1 MAKKGRNFHYGRFI
15 IAIIVIWIFGN
26 AVFNIFDALSYSHQ
40 LDEEIKQTQEEI
52 EYYQTQNEL
61 LEDPVYAQEYL
72 RTKYFSEEGEIIYI
86 FPQEET
92 QPTQGE

>member
-1 MAKKGRNFHYGRFI
+1 MAKKDKGFHYGRFF
-15 IAIIVIWIFGN
+15 IAMIVIWVFGS
-26 AVFNIFDALSYSHQ
+26 AIYNIVDAIAYSHQ
-40 LDEEIKQTQEEI
+40 LDDEMMQTQQQI

-61 LEDPVYAQEYL
+61 LEDPAYAQQYL

-92 QPTQGE
+92 QTTQGE